1 TAGSLH
7 LCVITPQLIPP
18 HLRQSPVLHFAFIHQ
33 IFYGSGHI
41 LNRYFRIHPVLV
53 KQINAV
59 SAKTLK
65 HSFDYTLYVL
75 GTANEARS
83 PLAGLLVNVPAKLG
97 CDHDLVP
104 ERLYGLTEDSLAFM
118 WSVRLGAIEEG
129 DAPVIGSTN
138 NIDHVGPIR
147 HGRFIPA
154 AHVLNTE
161 ADTGDLQRPKFSFFI
176 DCRWFVCRFIVD
188 RLAL

>member
-1 TAGSLH
+1 N
-7 LCVITPQLIPP
+7 
-18 HLRQSPVLHFAFIHQ
+18 FAFIHQ
-33 IFYGSGHI
+33 IFYGSGNI

-75 GTANEARS
+75 GTAIEARS
-83 PLAGLLVNVPAKLG
+83 PLPGLLVNVPAEFG
-97 CDHDLVP
+97 CDYDLIP

-118 WSVRLGAIEEG
+118 WSVCLGAIEEG
-129 DAPVIGSTN
+129 DAPVVGSTN
-138 NIDHVGPIR
+138 NIDHIGLIR

-154 AHVLNTE
+154 VHILYAE
-161 ADTGDLQRPKFSFFI
+161 PDTGDLQRPKFSFVI
-176 DCRWFVCRFIVD
+176 D
-188 RLAL
+188 